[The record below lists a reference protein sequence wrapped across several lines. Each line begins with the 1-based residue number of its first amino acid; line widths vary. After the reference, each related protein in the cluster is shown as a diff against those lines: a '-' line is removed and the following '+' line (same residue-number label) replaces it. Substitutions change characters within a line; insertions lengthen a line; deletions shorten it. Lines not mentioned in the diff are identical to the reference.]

1 MPPTLPSRG
10 GAVHGL
16 RGHCPLEP
24 HRRPTC
30 PGHWAFIGCCSF
42 HPGQEQ
48 TCVTFLKA
56 CQSHVH
62 PGSAAAPPPSD
73 TDMGPGDHRSP
84 QTRAGRGC
92 GRCEGGHGQA
102 RCSWCTG
109 SCLQAS
115 VECEPESWK
124 MSPGWEEGRG
134 ADRTARPQGPRPPMG
149 SGLRGTKQGF
159 GLLAHVHGEEGLT
172 TDRARPQRWLCC
184 LLNVCFV
191 A

>member
-1 MPPTLPSRG
+1 M
-10 GAVHGL
+10 
-16 RGHCPLEP
+16 
-24 HRRPTC
+24 C
-30 PGHWAFIGCCSF
+30 PGHRAFVGCCSF

-48 TCVTFLKA
+48 TCITFLKA
-56 CQSHVH
+56 CQSRESRQCGGPATLGHTWAQETTGLPRH
-62 PGSAAAPPPSD
+62 EQEEAAAD
-73 TDMGPGDHRSP
+73 VRVVM
-84 QTRAGRGC
+84 
-92 GRCEGGHGQA
+92 GQA
-102 RCSWCTG
+102 RCSWCTR

-134 ADRTARPQGPRPPMG
+134 ADRTARPQGSRPPMG
-149 SGLRGTKQGF
+149 SGLRGTKQGS
-159 GLLAHVHGEEGLT
+159 GLLAHVCGEEGLT